1 MSQYEVDFNIESFG
15 KDENDIQY
23 LKTAIENL
31 SNESEKQFQNIKD
44 EKWFTRIIDLATLS
58 NKKNIRMSQQIS
70 NIAQAQDIL
79 IELLKR
85 LSATDVKIDNML
97 LNSMNQIEQLYNHT
111 EKLALKV
118 TDLKEQMIYGINQSK
133 NINDLKDIEKKV
145 LYSLFQE
152 ASKTFE
158 NTSTEQQQFADNLFR
173 YLQIEYSSINLTESI
188 NQLDSVAIKKVLLQL
203 LLEYGFL
210 NNNNFKVNNGF
221 EEIVEMFDFGN
232 KTINEIKDTIQ
243 NIYQLRGI
251 EGFSWFNPV
260 PKEHE
265 YFIDLEI
272 EEYLDQESEAF
283 IEREPFTLETILV
296 INQNET
302 KVIKNK
308 IINLSSI
315 ITVKGRLTFENCEI
329 NITDDFVPITLQTG
343 VVDFIGCQ
351 IRAICNQ
358 EYLIGTNDNSEL
370 NIINTSIKTT
380 TSICNSVNNLNITN
394 CYIECNVD
402 TLIYCSNL
410 NILNSQFKGFLD
422 EKDNR
427 LNLVRIKSEGDLVKV
442 ENSTFINIEFFSTNV
457 IKLWNCN
464 FEERCDFI
472 TVADSQI
479 SNTKFIDLKEKVN
492 LSYFKITDCEIKGN
506 ETNLF
511 EMELFDCTVEDTNFE
526 NINQLDLYNTK
537 IENSRIYNILNLN
550 VMGSDRFESI
560 VFDKCNS
567 ISLYE
572 GNNKFYNSTF
582 SNNTYNKEEN
592 QSKSFIKYYIEKN
605 DQLNII
611 EGCLFKNIIVSKGF
625 VLELT
630 CFEKIKD
637 IRVKIENCIFKNCKS
652 ENKSLV
658 KLEDFYY
665 PKFSK
670 NSRHLILG
678 QEKNNI
684 GIENI

>member
-1 MSQYEVDFNIESFG
+1 MGQYEVDFNIESFG
-15 KDENDIQY
+15 NDENDIQY
-23 LKTAIENL
+23 LKTAIDNL
-31 SNESEKQFQNIKD
+31 TNESEKQFQTIKN

-58 NKKNIRMSQQIS
+58 NKKDIRMSQQIS

-118 TDLKEQMIYGINQSK
+118 VDLKEQMIYGINQSK
-133 NINDLKDIEKKV
+133 NINDLKDIEKTV
-145 LYSLFQE
+145 LYNLLQE

-158 NTSTEQQQFADNLFR
+158 HTTVEQQQFADSLFR
-173 YLQIEYSSINLTESI
+173 YLQLEHSTVNLPESI
-188 NQLDSVAIKKVLLQL
+188 NQLDSIAIKKVLLQL

-210 NNNNFKVNNGF
+210 NNRTFNFNRNF

-232 KTINEIKDTIQ
+232 KTINQIKDTIQ
-243 NIYQLRGI
+243 NIFQLRGVD
-251 EGFSWFNPV
+251 GFSWFNPV
-260 PKEHE
+260 ILEHE
-265 YFIDLEI
+265 FFIDLEI
-272 EEYLDQESEAF
+272 EESSDKESEDF
-283 IEREPFTLETILV
+283 KEKELFTLEPIIV
-296 INQNET
+296 VNQNET
-302 KVIKNK
+302 EVIKNK

-315 ITVKGRLTFENCEI
+315 ITVKGKLKFENCEI

-343 VVDFIGCQ
+343 VIDFIGCQ

-380 TSICNSVNNLNITN
+380 TTICNSVNNLNITN

-422 EKDNR
+422 EKNNR
-427 LNLVRIKSEGDLVKV
+427 LNLVRIKSEGDLTKV
-442 ENSTFINIEFFSTNV
+442 ENSTFINIEFYSTNT

-464 FEERCDFI
+464 FKERCDFTTI
-472 TVADSQI
+472 ADSQI
-479 SNTKFIDLKEKVN
+479 SNTKFIDLKKDVN

-511 EMELFDCTVEDTNFE
+511 DMNLFDCTVKDTNFE
-526 NINQLDLYNTK
+526 NINQLDLDNTK
-537 IENSRIYNILNLN
+537 IENSRIYNILDLE
-550 VMGSDRFESI
+550 VMGSDRFDSVI
-560 VFDKCNS
+560 FDKCKS
-567 ISLYE
+567 IFIHDGDNE
-572 GNNKFYNSTF
+572 FYNSTF
-582 SNNTYNKEEN
+582 SNVIYNNEKDEYE
-592 QSKSFIKYYIEKN
+592 SFIKWIVTKENKFTTT
-605 DQLNII
+605 I
-611 EGCLFKNIIVSKGF
+611 EGCLFNNIKVFEGF
-625 VLELT
+625 VIELT

-637 IRVKIENCIFKNCKS
+637 VKLKVENCIFKNCESK
-652 ENKSLV
+652 NDNIV
-658 KLEDFYY
+658 KLHHYY
-665 PKFSK
+665 KPRFSK
-670 NSRHLILG
+670 NIQRIILG
-678 QEKNNI
+678 SEKNNV
-684 GIENI
+684 GINN